1 MLNDQFGM
9 IGLLSFIRGIEKDP
23 SIVTLSLG
31 QDLTSLGLNLSSSK
45 KRF

>member
-1 MLNDQFGM
+1 MNDQFGM
-9 IGLLSFIRGIEKDP
+9 LGLLSFIRGIEKDP

-31 QDLTSLGLNLSSSK
+31 QDLTNIGLNLNSSK